1 MSSSS
6 IMGTYSGGSHVR
18 FHGLSPDL
26 CVPLGLVMPDH
37 IEFLVEENREEE
49 YVEKIPSID
58 DLKFER
64 LFQRIAYNKPPPKN
78 KTRKR
83 TAKV

>member
-1 MSSSS
+1 MN
-6 IMGTYSGGSHVR
+6 

-49 YVEKIPSID
+49 HVEKIPSID
-58 DLKFER
+58 DLKFED
-64 LFQRIAYNKPPPKN
+64 LFRRIAYNNKPLKKN

-83 TAKV
+83 TAKITKTAKV

>member
-1 MSSSS
+1 MN
-6 IMGTYSGGSHVR
+6 

-26 CVPLGLVMPDH
+26 CVPLGLVLPDH

-58 DLKFER
+58 DLKFED
-64 LFQRIAYNKPPPKN
+64 LFRRIAYTHKPLKKN

-83 TAKV
+83 TTKV

>member
-1 MSSSS
+1 MN
-6 IMGTYSGGSHVR
+6 

-58 DLKFER
+58 DLKFED
-64 LFQRIAYNKPPPKN
+64 LFRRIAYNHNKPLKKN

-83 TAKV
+83 TAKMAKI